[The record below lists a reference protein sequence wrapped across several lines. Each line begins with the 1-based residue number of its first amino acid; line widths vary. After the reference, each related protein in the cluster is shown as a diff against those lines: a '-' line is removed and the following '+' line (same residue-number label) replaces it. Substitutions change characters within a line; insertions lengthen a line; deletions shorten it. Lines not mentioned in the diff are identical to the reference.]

1 MWDEECGRAK
11 QSVPQIGFSFT
22 KRKREKPTNMFDRER
37 TNQIDI
43 TLNASRASTSESYD

>member
-1 MWDEECGRAK
+1 MKNAVEQNKVYRKSGL
-11 QSVPQIGFSFT
+11 VFT

-43 TLNASRASTSESYD
+43 TLNAGRASTSESFD